1 MSLEGI
7 SSKGSLRF
15 DEFPTSMKATQS
27 FSGSRATRLLAY
39 ENARPSK
46 SRCSPLL
53 QDEHARTPPPAFPFL
68 HITMSKS
75 RWACSGEP
83 HSRTPDGSKSPIW
96 SQRQS
101 ECPEKTRANS
111 ASVRKD
117 RAVAFS
123 LAGDASNPAR
133 SVHLR
138 LGIRL
143 VKGRPRKA
151 VKSFFLSLVITRPH
165 SCPIAPTLSLR

>member
-39 ENARPSK
+39 ENARPSE
-46 SRCSPLL
+46 SRCSPFLR
-53 QDEHARTPPPAFPFL
+53 DEHARTPPPAFPFL

-101 ECPEKTRANS
+101 KRPEKTRANS

-117 RAVAFS
+117 RAVAS
-123 LAGDASNPAR
+123 NPAGDASNPAR
-133 SVHLR
+133 GFDLR
-138 LGIRL
+138 FGIRL

-151 VKSFFLSLVITRPH
+151 VKSFFSGFVITRPH
-165 SCPIAPTLSLR
+165 SCPIAPTLSVR

>member
-39 ENARPSK
+39 ENARLSE

-53 QDEHARTPPPAFPFL
+53 QGEPQGLRRLRFPFF
-68 HITMSKS
+68 ISQCQ
-75 RWACSGEP
+75 RACGRAAESHTPEPLMEANPPSGVN
-83 HSRTPDGSKSPIW
+83 D
-96 SQRQS
+96 SQR
-101 ECPEKTRANS
+101 PEKTRANS

-133 SVHLR
+133 SDHLR

-143 VKGRPRKA
+143 VKGCPSRGAREK
-151 VKSFFLSLVITRPH
+151 LSSRFSRAL
-165 SCPIAPTLSLR
+165 

>member
-27 FSGSRATRLLAY
+27 FSGPRATRLLAY
-39 ENARPSK
+39 ENARPSE
-46 SRCSPLL
+46 SRCSPLRG
-53 QDEHARTPPPAFPFL
+53 EHARIPPSAFPFL

-101 ECPEKTRANS
+101 KRPEKTRANS

-117 RAVAFS
+117 RAVAFIP
-123 LAGDASNPAR
+123 AGDASNPAR
-133 SVHLR
+133 VFQLR
-138 LGIRL
+138 FGIRL

-151 VKSFFLSLVITRPH
+151 VKSFF
-165 SCPIAPTLSLR
+165 